1 MAFKPMTMNEFIDT
15 APPLRPLLNVSPIFD
30 VITGNWENGE
40 NGSKI
45 LNGGIMPFIA
55 FIGEGNTFKSTIM
68 NSVMVRVLA
77 RHPAMTLSTYETEGS
92 FSISRMVQLA
102 SPYPDLAKEDFYT
115 NESRYSLTTSTDM
128 DGEDWFNGVKK
139 FAQMKLKEKSQI
151 GTTPFIDAS
160 NHDGKTLLT
169 MPYPTGICLDSMSE
183 FRTGASREKM
193 DKNKIDDK
201 EVNDYFMR
209 AGLEKSRMITEIPQF
224 VGRAGIFLATT
235 AHVDDTINMTNKPER
250 KKLTY
255 MRQGQDIKR
264 VPKNFSFLTNHCWE
278 IIKSAPYYN
287 SDRTGPYYPSK
298 EHGSTDGKTDLM
310 QVTFH
315 GLRNKSGL
323 SGIPMQL
330 IVSQSQGVLW
340 NLSHYD
346 IIASREGLG
355 VTRKGHS
362 ATVDFYPD
370 KVLMRTTVRDILDE
384 DEKLAR
390 AVELSCEIALMY
402 MYKDSIDNKYRM
414 TFEEIKQN
422 VIDKGYDWD
431 KVLDT
436 RGYWLYIEEEKE
448 LNAKP
453 YLSGFDLLRVATGEY
468 KPTFLS
474 K

>member
-30 VITGNWENGE
+30 VITGNWENGQ

-68 NSVMVRVLA
+68 NSVMIRVLA

-160 NHDGKTLLT
+160 KHDGKTLLT

-278 IIKSAPYYN
+278 IIKSAPYY
-287 SDRTGPYYPSK
+287 
-298 EHGSTDGKTDLM
+298 
-310 QVTFH
+310 
-315 GLRNKSGL
+315 KSGL